1 MRLLLVEDE
10 ALLARRLRKGLQEEA
25 YAVDHAATA
34 ASARDL
40 VQGTSYDLIVLDLM
54 LPDDSGLDLL
64 AEWRGEG
71 VETPVLIL
79 TARDRLEDKLRG
91 FEAGA
96 DDYLTKPF
104 AFEELLAR
112 AHSLL
117 RRRQAPTAEVLTFAD
132 LRLDRARRAVHRDG
146 RSLHLTPKEFALLEY
161 LMLHA
166 GHVLDRLTLSEHVW
180 DAAYDAR
187 SNVIEVI
194 VGRLRRKLEE
204 QGEPQILHTVKG
216 VGYVLR
222 TAAQESR

>member
-25 YAVDHAATA
+25 FAVDHAATA
-34 ASARDL
+34 HDARDL
-40 VQGTSYDLIVLDLM
+40 VQGAVYDLIILDLM
-54 LPDDSGLDLL
+54 LPDASGFDLL
-64 AEWRGEG
+64 TAWRAEG
-71 VETPVLIL
+71 VTAPVLIL
-79 TARDRLEDKLRG
+79 TARDHLDDKLRG

-104 AFEELLAR
+104 VFAELLAR

-117 RRRQAPTAEVLTFAD
+117 RRRQAPPADVLTFAGV
-132 LRLDRARRAVHRDG
+132 RLDRARREVQRDG
-146 RSLHLTPKEFALLEY
+146 RPLHLTPKELALLEY
-161 LMLHA
+161 LMLHP

-180 DAAYDAR
+180 DAGYDAR
-187 SNVIEVI
+187 SNVLDVI

-204 QGEPQILHTVKG
+204 TGGTQILHTVKG

-222 TAAQESR
+222 TAAHEAG

>member
-25 YAVDHAATA
+25 FAVDLAGTA
-34 ASARDL
+34 AEARDL
-40 VQGTSYDLIVLDLM
+40 SQATSYDLIILDLM
-54 LPDDSGLDLL
+54 LPDASGIELL
-64 AEWRGEG
+64 AEWREEG
-71 VETPVLIL
+71 VDTPVLIL

-104 AFEELLAR
+104 AFAELLAR
-112 AHSLL
+112 SHSLL
-117 RRRQAPTAEVLTFAD
+117 RRRQTPPAEVLSLGD
-132 LRLDRARRAVHRDG
+132 VRLDRARREVRRDD
-146 RSLHLTPKEFALLEY
+146 RVLHLTPKEFALLEY
-161 LMLHA
+161 LMLND
-166 GHVLDRLTLSEHVW
+166 GRVLNRMSLAEHVW
-180 DAAYDAR
+180 DSGYDAR

-204 QGEPQILHTVKG
+204 AGEAQILHTVKG

-222 TAAQESR
+222 AAPPERP

>member
-25 YAVDHAATA
+25 YAVDLAATA
-34 ASARDL
+34 AAARDL
-40 VQGTSYDLIVLDLM
+40 VQGTTYDLIILDLM
-54 LPDDSGLDLL
+54 LPDGSGLDLL
-64 AEWRGEG
+64 AEWREEG
-71 VETPVLIL
+71 VATPVLIL
-79 TARDRLEDKLRG
+79 TARDGLEDKLSG

-117 RRRQAPTAEVLTFAD
+117 RRRQAPPAEILTFAD
-132 LRLDRARRAVHRDG
+132 VRLDRARREVRRGG

-161 LMLHA
+161 MMLHA
-166 GHVLDRLTLSEHVW
+166 GRVLDRLNLAEHVW
-180 DAAYDAR
+180 DSGYDGR

-204 QGEPQILHTVKG
+204 EGEPQILHTVKG

-222 TAAQESR
+222 AALETQ

>member
-25 YAVDHAATA
+25 FAVDHAATGA
-34 ASARDL
+34 EARDL
-40 VQGTSYDLIVLDLM
+40 VQGTEYDLIILDLM
-54 LPDDSGLDLL
+54 LPDASGVDLL
-64 AEWRGEG
+64 SGWRADG

-79 TARDRLEDKLRG
+79 TARDRLDDKLRG

-117 RRRQAPTAEVLTFAD
+117 RRRQAPPADVLTFAD
-132 LRLDRARRAVHRDG
+132 VRLDRSKREVRRSG
-146 RSLHLTPKEFALLEY
+146 RLLHLTPKELALLEY
-161 LMLHA
+161 LMLHP

-180 DAAYDAR
+180 DAGYDAR
-187 SNVIEVI
+187 SNVLDVI
-194 VGRLRRKLEE
+194 VGRLRRKLEAE
-204 QGEPQILHTVKG
+204 GEPQVLHTVKG

-222 TAAQESR
+222 TAAPEAG

>member
-1 MRLLLVEDE
+1 LLLVEDE
-10 ALLARRLRKGLQEEA
+10 ALLARRLLKGLQEEA
-25 YAVDHAATA
+25 YAVDLAATA
-34 ASARDL
+34 AAARDL
-40 VQGTSYDLIVLDLM
+40 VLENPYDLLILDLM
-54 LPDDSGLDLL
+54 LPDASGLDLL
-64 AEWRGEG
+64 AEWRREG

-112 AHSLL
+112 THSLL
-117 RRRQAPTAEVLTFAD
+117 RRRQAPPAEVLTFAGV
-132 LRLDRARRAVHRDG
+132 RLDRGRREVHRDG
-146 RSLHLTPKEFALLEY
+146 RLLHLTPKEFALLEY

-166 GHVLDRLTLSEHVW
+166 GRVLDRVTLAEHVW
-180 DAAYDAR
+180 DSGYDMR

-204 QGEPQILHTVKG
+204 GGEPQILHTVKG

-222 TAAQESR
+222 

>member
-10 ALLARRLRKGLQEEA
+10 ALLGRRLRKGLQEEA
-25 YAVDHAATA
+25 FAADLAMTA
-34 ASARDL
+34 AEARDL
-40 VQGTSYDLIVLDLM
+40 VLENPYDLIILDLM
-54 LPDDSGLDLL
+54 LPDGSGIGLL
-64 AEWRGEG
+64 TEWREEG

-79 TARDRLEDKLRG
+79 TARDRLDDKLKG

-112 AHSLL
+112 ARSLL
-117 RRRQAPTAEVLTFAD
+117 RRRQAPPSEVLSFAD
-132 LRLDRARRAVHRDG
+132 LRLDRERREVRRGD
-146 RSLHLTPKEFALLEY
+146 RILHLTPKEFALLEY

-166 GHVLDRLTLSEHVW
+166 GRVLDRTTLAEHVW
-180 DAAYDAR
+180 DAGYDAR

-204 QGEPQILHTVKG
+204 GGEPPLLQTVKG
-216 VGYVLR
+216 VGYALR
-222 TAAQESR
+222 PAEAERA

>member
-25 YAVDHAATA
+25 HAVDHAATA
-34 ASARDL
+34 AAARDL
-40 VQGTSYDLIVLDLM
+40 VQATAYDLIILDLM
-54 LPDDSGLDLL
+54 LPDDSGLELL
-64 AEWRGEG
+64 TEWREEG

-117 RRRQAPTAEVLTFAD
+117 RRRQAPPADVLTFAD
-132 LRLDRARRAVHRDG
+132 VRLDRARRAVMRGD
-146 RSLHLTPKEFALLEY
+146 RQLHLTPKELALLEY

-180 DAAYDAR
+180 DAGYDAR

-204 QGEPQILHTVKG
+204 RGEPQLLHTVKG

-222 TAAQESR
+222 TAALERP

>member
-10 ALLARRLRKGLQEEA
+10 ALLAARLRKGLQEEA
-25 YAVDHAATA
+25 FAVDLAATA
-34 ASARDL
+34 DAARSL
-40 VQGTSYDLIVLDLM
+40 VEETPYDLIILDLM
-54 LPDDSGLDLL
+54 LPDGSGLGLL
-64 AEWRGEG
+64 AEWRGHG

-79 TARDRLEDKLRG
+79 TARDRLEDKLKG

-117 RRRQAPTAEVLTFAD
+117 RRRQAPPAEVLTFAD
-132 LRLDRARRAVHRDG
+132 LRLDRARREVRRGG
-146 RSLHLTPKEFALLEY
+146 RALHLTPKEFALLEY
-161 LMLHA
+161 LMLHP
-166 GHVLDRLTLSEHVW
+166 GRVLNRLTLAEHVW
-180 DAAYDAR
+180 DAGYDAR

-194 VGRLRRKLEE
+194 VGRVRRKLEDG
-204 QGEPQILHTVKG
+204 GEPQLLHTVKG

-222 TAAQESR
+222 GAAREAG

>member
-34 ASARDL
+34 AAARDL
-40 VQGTSYDLIVLDLM
+40 VQATAYDLIILDLM
-54 LPDDSGLDLL
+54 LPDDSGLELL
-64 AEWRGEG
+64 TEWREEG

-117 RRRQAPTAEVLTFAD
+117 RRRQAPPADVLTFAD
-132 LRLDRARRAVHRDG
+132 VRLDRARREVMRGD
-146 RSLHLTPKEFALLEY
+146 RPVRLTPKELALLEY

-180 DAAYDAR
+180 DAGYDAR

-204 QGEPQILHTVKG
+204 RGEPQLLHTVKG

-222 TAAQESR
+222 TAALERP

>member
-25 YAVDHAATA
+25 FAVDHAATGA
-34 ASARDL
+34 VARDL
-40 VQGTSYDLIVLDLM
+40 VQGTAYDLIILDLM
-54 LPDDSGLDLL
+54 LPDASGVDLL
-64 AEWRGEG
+64 AGWRADG

-96 DDYLTKPF
+96 NDYLTKPF

-117 RRRQAPTAEVLTFAD
+117 RRRQAPPADVLTFAD
-132 LRLDRARRAVHRDG
+132 VRLDRTRREVQRGG
-146 RSLHLTPKEFALLEY
+146 RRLHLTPKELALLEY
-161 LMLHA
+161 LMLHP

-180 DAAYDAR
+180 DAGYDAR
-187 SNVIEVI
+187 SNVLDVVI
-194 VGRLRRKLEE
+194 GRLRRKLESE
-204 QGEPQILHTVKG
+204 GDPQILYTVKG

-222 TAAQESR
+222 TAGEAG

>member
-10 ALLARRLRKGLQEEA
+10 ALLARRVRKGLQEET
-25 YAVDHAATA
+25 YAVDLAATA
-34 ASARDL
+34 AAARDL
-40 VQGTSYDLIVLDLM
+40 VQGTSYDLIILDLM
-54 LPDDSGLDLL
+54 LPDASGLDLL
-64 AEWRGEG
+64 AEWREEG

-117 RRRQAPTAEVLTFAD
+117 RRRQAPPAEVLTFAD
-132 LRLDRARRAVHRDG
+132 VRMDRARREVRRDG
-146 RSLHLTPKEFALLEY
+146 RALHLTPKEFALLEY

-166 GHVLDRLTLSEHVW
+166 GRVLDRMTLAEHVW
-180 DAAYDAR
+180 DAGYDMR

-204 QGEPQILHTVKG
+204 GGEPQVLHTVKG

-222 TAAQESR
+222 AAAQEAG

>member
-34 ASARDL
+34 AVAREL
-40 VQGTSYDLIVLDLM
+40 VQATAYDLIILDLM

-64 AEWRGEG
+64 TEWREDG

-117 RRRQAPTAEVLTFAD
+117 RRRQAPPADVLTFD
-132 LRLDRARRAVHRDG
+132 DVRLDRARREVKRGD
-146 RSLHLTPKEFALLEY
+146 RPVRLTPKELALLEY

-166 GHVLDRLTLSEHVW
+166 CHVLDRLTLSEHVW
-180 DAAYDAR
+180 DAGYDAR

-204 QGEPQILHTVKG
+204 RGEPQILHTVKG
-216 VGYVLR
+216 IGYVLR
-222 TAAQESR
+222 TAAQEAP